1 MSKKLLVK
9 INSILIVLSLLV
21 FCLMLVNV
29 ISSQE
34 KSPSFRVISFM
45 PDFYHFWQEVKDEP
59 LEKNIA
65 LGDSLFESQHS
76 DFYQQVIYEGLSG
89 EQLSQFKSQK
99 LKDFLSSLKED
110 DIDRMRA
117 KEKELQMLIPRGL
130 EDLTKLVP
138 AEKIVPTYY
147 IIPSLNISSE
157 AGRPYNDDFILYFGL
172 EIVSRMRNQDYIKA
186 IIVHET
192 FHALHFKNIIPIIME
207 KYGEDVNIFAF
218 IQREGPL
225 FIAFFEGLT
234 VYATEKLYPGIPRP
248 SVTEDFV
255 SQYQDNFILYTREF
269 LKDLQSFDYQKYK
282 KYFIDPSDDPLIP
295 AKFGYW
301 LGYKVIESLSKN
313 FSVQQMIEWTPEKAN
328 HMVREEINHILNT
341 NE

>member
-1 MSKKLLVK
+1 MSKKLSVK

-21 FCLMLVNV
+21 FCLMLANM

-45 PDFYHFWQEVKDEP
+45 PDFYLFWQEAKDEP
-59 LEKNIA
+59 LEEQMA
-65 LGDSLFESQHS
+65 LWDSLFESQHS
-76 DFYQQVIYEGLSG
+76 DFYRQVIYEGLSG

-99 LKDFLSSLKED
+99 LKSFLGSLKED
-110 DIDRMRA
+110 DIERMKI
-117 KEKELQMLIPRGL
+117 KEEELKMLIPQGL
-130 EDLTKLVP
+130 EDLKKLVP

-147 IIPSLNISSE
+147 IIPSLNISSG
-157 AGRPYNDDFILYFGL
+157 AGRPYNGDFILYFGL

-225 FIAFFEGLT
+225 FISFFEGLT
-234 VYATEKLYPGIPRP
+234 VYATEKVYPGIPRP
-248 SVTEDFV
+248 GIMEDFV

-269 LKDLQSFDYQKYK
+269 LNDLQSFDYQKYN
-282 KYFIDPSDDPLIP
+282 KYFIDPSDNPLIP
-295 AKFGYW
+295 AKFG
-301 LGYKVIESLSKN
+301 
-313 FSVQQMIEWTPEKAN
+313 
-328 HMVREEINHILNT
+328 ILVGV
-341 NE
+341 